1 MKYPSHY
8 GTEQNLAAAT
18 QCDQNDRSRGLRGR
32 QDDWAGPHR
41 DTKLWKLARTISA
54 QISSILESG
63 SGAFQMSERRS
74 SLGKIGVERL
84 LKSARIILNR
94 AIATRVFPNSPSAS
108 FEHDWFNRS
117 SCVQSRL
124 IARMHID
131 ARSDELFGTERTQ
144 SSKVSVKSI
153 AGQKYERDLA
163 LSSRSAHP
171 LANHWSGAGTRCA
184 DLITAALNDNLVKL
198 AELINL
204 QM

>member
-1 MKYPSHY
+1 MKYPPHY
-8 GTEQNLAAAT
+8 GPEQNLAAAT
-18 QCDQNDRSRGLRGR
+18 QCNHNDRSRGLRGR

-41 DTKLWKLARTISA
+41 DTKLWKLARTTRTISA

-131 ARSDELFGTERTQ
+131 ARIDELFGTERTHR
-144 SSKVSVKSI
+144 SKVSVKI
-153 AGQKYERDLA
+153 HRWPARGKYERDLA
-163 LSSRSAHP
+163 
-171 LANHWSGAGTRCA
+171 W
-184 DLITAALNDNLVKL
+184 
-198 AELINL
+198 
-204 QM
+204 